1 MNDLVNK
8 AAWSVITA
16 AVFIGVAVLIG
27 SIYVGLDEKFGPTA
41 GLVGTIAI
49 AFAATILNLMRI

>member
-8 AAWSVITA
+8 AAWSAIVV
-16 AVFIGVAVLIG
+16 AVFVGIAVLIG
-27 SIYVGLDEKFGPTA
+27 SIYVGLDESFGPTA

-49 AFAATILNLMRI
+49 AFAATVLNLMRI